1 MPIVRRIDSLRLK
14 TGQPI
19 DELWFDSLADVLED
33 IAEEGAV
40 TYEGYVNRTLKPIED
55 SKISLGA
62 PNARFAD
69 GFFVDVKVF
78 DELEVAGKKAM
89 FEGDVNVYSNLYA
102 YSAFVSYSLYAYR
115 ADVVELDVHDELS
128 AKAIKVYDAEVARKL
143 NASVAEISRLSV
155 IEGVNL
161 GYYSY
166 GYSASFVELDVDDLV
181 VENSISVP
189 DYSIGFIKIDPRLAS
204 SAVRTIDV
212 PANGVKVF
220 PRGVYYANLPAGV
233 SVEVNFGGTWLTY
246 ATATVCLVI
255 SDGANVRLNNTNATS
270 VSVSVVQIR

>member
-1 MPIVRRIDSLRLK
+1 M
-14 TGQPI
+14 
-19 DELWFDSLADVLED
+19 
-33 IAEEGAV
+33 
-40 TYEGYVNRTLKPIED
+40 
-55 SKISLGA
+55 
-62 PNARFAD
+62 
-69 GFFVDVKVF
+69 
-78 DELEVAGKKAM
+78 
-89 FEGDVNVYSNLYA
+89 
-102 YSAFVSYSLYAYR
+102 
-115 ADVVELDVHDELS
+115 VELDVHDGLS

-143 NASVAEISRLSV
+143 NASVAEIGRLSV

-212 PANGVKVF
+212 PANSVKVF